1 MSKRLSALPSVRVRV
16 LAFAAIL
23 LAGGAGAAIGA
34 SFISLQCARDCATE
48 VGLGGIAGGGVAAGG
63 TGVVATLTLRA
74 MGEWSRISEEELEGG
89 SDHEG
94 VRSRKPSA

>member
-1 MSKRLSALPSVRVRV
+1 MEKPLSALPSVRARV

-34 SFISLQCARDCATE
+34 SFVSLQCRHGCTTE
-48 VGLGGIAGGGVAAGG
+48 VGLGGVVGGGIGAGG

-74 MGEWSRISEEELEGG
+74 MGEWKRLSEEELAGE
-89 SDHEG
+89 EPE
-94 VRSRKPSA
+94 RRL